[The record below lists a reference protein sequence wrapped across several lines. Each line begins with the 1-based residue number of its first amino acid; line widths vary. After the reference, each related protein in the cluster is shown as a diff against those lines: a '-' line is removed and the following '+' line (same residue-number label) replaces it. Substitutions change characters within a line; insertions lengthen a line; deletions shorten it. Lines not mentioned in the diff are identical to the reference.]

1 MKKYTVWIDTDWGPG
16 GIDWDLER
24 NGLAKMHAK
33 QGMKHWVR
41 ATLTIDRSPHKKKQ
55 TRPKQKPLKSKSTLL
70 V

>member
-24 NGLAKMHAK
+24 NGSARVYAKH
-33 QGMKHWVR
+33 GMKTWVR
-41 ATLTIDRSPHKKKQ
+41 ATLTIDRSPHVKKP
-55 TRPKQKPLKSKSTLL
+55 TRAKQKALKSKSTLL